1 MLELIMANLKMLALA
16 GAGVLALALVL
27 LVVVLRD
34 IYVRLGACEV
44 AAEAAAASA
53 AAAPPGDGAAA
64 YEDAPRPLPAQ
75 ASGPAY
81 APEERL
87 RQRSPESRPHE
98 DPAATA
104 AHSSK
109 RGAAQNPCA
118 RRRGGIAHPGAST
131 RRSRV
136 RVNEFTPSTAAAGDD
151 APAAPEKVI
160 VRRVSA
166 PAESDSDADD
176 HDE

>member
-1 MLELIMANLKMLALA
+1 MLEFIMANLKMVAFA
-16 GAGVLALALVL
+16 GAGAIALAVVL
-27 LVVVLRD
+27 LIVVLRD
-34 IYVRLGACEV
+34 VYIRLGACE
-44 AAEAAAASA
+44 AAAGA
-53 AAAPPGDGAAA
+53 ATAGGDGADA
-64 YEDAPRPLPAQ
+64 YEDTPPA
-75 ASGPAY
+75 AVAGPADEAAY
-81 APEERL
+81 PSEERL
-87 RQRSPESRPHE
+87 RQRSPKSRPRE
-98 DPAATA
+98 EPAAA
-104 AHSSK
+104 RGSK

-136 RVNEFTPSTAAAGDD
+136 RVSEFTPSTATAADD